1 MDRFRGIASLLVL
14 LGVVFLLL
22 RALHLG
28 VPLLY
33 PQVLRG
39 PFSLEGIA
47 EVEAYTAFSPL
58 LPFFRPEA
66 LGPRPVLVTASRP
79 PRPRAVVFWQAERF
93 LYLEQERGGRPPP
106 IPANARSWTLRGP
119 AAEGENHWWRQGRT
133 VHAVARRGEL
143 WIEVRTDL
151 PPDDARRVVETLRP
165 HRDLL

>member
-14 LGVVFLLL
+14 LAVVFVVL

-33 PQVLRG
+33 PRVLRG
-39 PFSLEGIA
+39 PFSLEEIGQ
-47 EVEAYTAFSPL
+47 VEEYAGFSPRV
-58 LPFFRPEA
+58 PFFRPES

-79 PRPRAVVFWQAERF
+79 PRPRAVVFWQGEHF
-93 LYLEQERGGRPPP
+93 LHLEEERGGAPPP
-106 IPANARSWTLRGP
+106 VPENARSWSLQGP
-119 AAEGENHWWRQGRT
+119 AAEGENHWWRHGRT
-133 VHAVARRGEL
+133 VHAVARRGDA

-165 HRDLL
+165 HRELL